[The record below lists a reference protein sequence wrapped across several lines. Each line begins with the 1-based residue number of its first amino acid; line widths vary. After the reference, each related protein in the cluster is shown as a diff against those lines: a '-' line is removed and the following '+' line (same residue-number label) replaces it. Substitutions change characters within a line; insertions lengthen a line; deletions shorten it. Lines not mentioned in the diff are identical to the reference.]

1 MASMVPGLGPVLVS
15 LCGHS
20 DVFDPTWFMSSLD
33 WLVFLGSQGLI
44 LAYGLWSI
52 SRKGQAESYLRS
64 RSQSGW
70 MVGLSI
76 MATQASAITF
86 LSAPGLA
93 YDEGLGFVQF
103 YLGLPLAM
111 VILSVVALPIY
122 YRLNVYTA
130 YEYLETRFDGRVRS
144 LAAFLFLT
152 QRGLAAGLTIY
163 APALILSTALGWD
176 LLWTNLLTGSVVL
189 AYTLSGGSRAVAR
202 TQLLQMSVILLG
214 MVLAGWWMF
223 RSLPTDW
230 SGSDALE
237 LSALAGKTQ
246 ALVLRLDW
254 NDRYSLWTGLVGG
267 GFLMLSYFGT
277 DQSQVQRYLGG
288 QSLDQS
294 RQGLMLNA
302 FFKLPMQ
309 LMILGL
315 GVLMYVFYVFETPPL
330 NFKHPDRVAAVD
342 RVPFEREALH
352 RRETAE
358 AWRAATLP
366 QDKERL
372 GLEFKR
378 SASRLDSIRWAVRER
393 NKSNA
398 AADDGPDTN
407 FIFIRYVLDFL
418 PVGLVGLLISMVF
431 CASMSSTSAEL
442 SALSTTTLVDFYA
455 RWTGQSPE
463 GPQALAMGRLFTL
476 GWGLYAVGFALIA
489 DRMGTLIEA
498 VNVLG
503 SLVYGTI
510 LGIFLSAF
518 FTKGLKAPSVLFAAL
533 LTEGLVLLLYFGV
546 QIPYL
551 WLNAV
556 GALAVPLLGWIVQP
570 WIVGLSSHSPKT
582 PTLGS

>member
-1 MASMVPGLGPVLVS
+1 
-15 LCGHS
+15 
-20 DVFDPTWFMSSLD
+20 MSALD

-44 LAYGLWSI
+44 LAYGLWSM
-52 SRKGQAESYLRS
+52 SRKDQAESYLRS

-93 YDEGLGFVQF
+93 YREGLGFIQF

-111 VILSVVALPIY
+111 VLLSVVALPIY

-130 YEYLETRFDGRVRS
+130 YEYLESRFDGRVRR

-163 APALILSTALGWD
+163 APALILSTALDWD
-176 LLWTNLLTGSVVL
+176 LLWTNLLTGTVVL

-214 MVLAGWWMF
+214 MGLAGWWMF
-223 RSLPTDW
+223 QSLPAHW
-230 SGSDALE
+230 SGSDALQ
-237 LSALAGKTQ
+237 LSALAGKTK
-246 ALVLRLDW
+246 ALVLRWDW
-254 NDRYSLWTGLVGG
+254 NDRYSLWTGLIGG

-294 RQGLMLNA
+294 RQGLLWNA
-302 FFKLPMQ
+302 FLKLPMQ
-309 LMILGL
+309 LLILGL

-330 NFKHPDRVAAVD
+330 NFKYPDRVAESHKVAFESQVQERR
-342 RVPFEREALH
+342 RV
-352 RRETAE
+352 AE
-358 AWRAATLP
+358 AWQASRAIATKDSLAWAFR
-366 QDKERL
+366 QSDH
-372 GLEFKR
+372 
-378 SASRLDSIRWAVRER
+378 RLDSLRLLAQ
-393 NKSNA
+393 SQGL
-398 AADDGPDTN
+398 GPVAKEDVADTN
-407 FIFIRYVLDFL
+407 FIFIRFVLDFL

-442 SALSTTTLVDFYA
+442 SALSTTTMVDFYS
-455 RWTGQSPE
+455 RYTGQSPD
-463 GPQALAMGRLFTL
+463 GPRALRMGRLFTL
-476 GWGLYAVGFALIA
+476 AWGLYALGFALLA
-489 DRMGTLIEA
+489 DRLGTLIEA

-518 FTKGLKAPSVLFAAL
+518 FTKKLGGTSVLLAAL
-533 LTEGLVLLLYFGV
+533 LTEALVLVLYFGAHT
-546 QIPYL
+546 PYL

-556 GALAVPLLGWIVQP
+556 GALSVPFLGWLIQP
-570 WIVGLSSHSPKT
+570 WLPGLSSQPSQT
-582 PTLGS
+582 PPGAS

>member
-1 MASMVPGLGPVLVS
+1 
-15 LCGHS
+15 
-20 DVFDPTWFMSSLD
+20 MSTLD

-44 LAYGLWSI
+44 LAYGLWSM
-52 SRKGQAESYLRS
+52 SRQGQAESYLRS
-64 RSQSGW
+64 RSQTGW

-93 YDEGLGFVQF
+93 YREGLGFIQF

-111 VILSVVALPIY
+111 VVLSVVALPIY

-130 YEYLETRFDGRVRS
+130 YEYLETRFDGRVRR

-223 RSLPTDW
+223 RSLPSDW
-230 SGSDALE
+230 SGSDALQ

-288 QSLDQS
+288 QSLSQS
-294 RQGLMLNA
+294 RKGLMLNA

-330 NFKHPDRVAAVD
+330 NFKHPERVAAHD
-342 RVPFEREALH
+342 RVLFEQEAL
-352 RRETAE
+352 RRRATAE
-358 AWRAATLP
+358 AWRAATYP
-366 QDKERL
+366 QRKDSL
-372 GLEFKR
+372 GMEFKR
-378 SASRLDSIRWAVRER
+378 SAARLDSIQSLVSER
-393 NKSNA
+393 NKSIA
-398 AADDGPDTN
+398 SGDDGSDTN

-431 CASMSSTSAEL
+431 CASMSSTAAEL

-455 RWTGQSPE
+455 RWTGHSPE
-463 GPQALAMGRLFTL
+463 GPRALAMGRLFTL
-476 GWGLYAVGFALIA
+476 AWGLYAVGFALIA

-518 FTKGLKAPSVLFAAL
+518 FSKGLRAPSVLLAAL
-533 LTEGLVLLLYFGV
+533 LTEALVLLLYFGAE
-546 QIPYL
+546 IPYL

-570 WIVGLSSHSPKT
+570 WLAGLSSQSPKT

>member
-1 MASMVPGLGPVLVS
+1 
-15 LCGHS
+15 
-20 DVFDPTWFMSSLD
+20 MSALD

-44 LAYGLWSI
+44 LAYGLWSM
-52 SRKGQAESYLRS
+52 SRQGQAESYLRS
-64 RSQSGW
+64 RSQTGW

-93 YDEGLGFVQF
+93 YREGLGFIQF

-111 VILSVVALPIY
+111 VVLSVVALPIY

-130 YEYLETRFDGRVRS
+130 YEYLETRFDGRVRR

-223 RSLPTDW
+223 RSLPSDW
-230 SGSDALE
+230 SGSDALQ

-288 QSLDQS
+288 QSLSQS
-294 RQGLMLNA
+294 RKGLMLNA

-330 NFKHPDRVAAVD
+330 NFKHPERVAAHD
-342 RVPFEREALH
+342 RVLFEQEAL
-352 RRETAE
+352 RRRATAE
-358 AWRAATLP
+358 AWRAETYP
-366 QDKERL
+366 QRKDSL
-372 GLEFKR
+372 GMEFKR
-378 SASRLDSIRWAVRER
+378 SAARLDSIQSLVSER
-393 NKSNA
+393 NKSMA
-398 AADDGPDTN
+398 SGDDGSDTN

-431 CASMSSTSAEL
+431 CASMSSTAAEL

-455 RWTGQSPE
+455 RWTGHSPE
-463 GPQALAMGRLFTL
+463 GPKALAMGRLFTL
-476 GWGLYAVGFALIA
+476 AWGLYAVGFALIA

-518 FTKGLKAPSVLFAAL
+518 FSKGLRAPSVLLAAL
-533 LTEGLVLLLYFGV
+533 LTEALVLLLYFGAE
-546 QIPYL
+546 IPYL

-570 WIVGLSSHSPKT
+570 WLVGLSSQSPKT

>member
-1 MASMVPGLGPVLVS
+1 LASLVPGPGLVLVGF
-15 LCGHS
+15 CGF
-20 DVFDPTWFMSSLD
+20 VGFFDPSWFMSTLD

-44 LAYGLWSI
+44 LAYGLWSM
-52 SRKGQAESYLRS
+52 SRQGQAESYLRS
-64 RSQSGW
+64 RSQTGW

-93 YDEGLGFVQF
+93 YREGLGFIQF

-111 VILSVVALPIY
+111 VVLSVVALPIY

-130 YEYLETRFDGRVRS
+130 YEYLETRFDGRVRR

-176 LLWTNLLTGSVVL
+176 LLWTNLLTGLVVL

-223 RSLPTDW
+223 RSLPSDW
-230 SGSDALE
+230 SGSDALQ

-288 QSLDQS
+288 QSLSQS
-294 RQGLMLNA
+294 RKGLMLNA

-330 NFKHPDRVAAVD
+330 NFKYPERVEAHDRVL
-342 RVPFEREALH
+342 FEQEALR

-358 AWRAATLP
+358 AWRAATYP
-366 QDKERL
+366 QRKDSL
-372 GLEFKR
+372 GMEFKR
-378 SASRLDSIRWAVRER
+378 SAARLDSIQSLVSER
-393 NKSNA
+393 NKSMA
-398 AADDGPDTN
+398 SGDDGPDTN

-431 CASMSSTSAEL
+431 CASMSSTAAEL

-455 RWTGQSPE
+455 RWTGHSPE
-463 GPQALAMGRLFTL
+463 GPKALVMGRLFTL
-476 GWGLYAVGFALIA
+476 AWGLYAVGFALIA

-518 FTKGLKAPSVLFAAL
+518 FSKGLRAPSVLLAAL
-533 LTEGLVLLLYFGV
+533 LTEALVLLLYFGV
-546 QIPYL
+546 EIPYL

-570 WIVGLSSHSPKT
+570 WLVGLSSQSPKT
-582 PTLGS
+582 PTLGP

>member
-1 MASMVPGLGPVLVS
+1 
-15 LCGHS
+15 
-20 DVFDPTWFMSSLD
+20 MSALD

-44 LAYGLWSI
+44 LAYGLWSM
-52 SRKGQAESYLRS
+52 SRQGQAESYLRS
-64 RSQSGW
+64 RSQTGW

-93 YDEGLGFVQF
+93 YREGLGFIQF

-111 VILSVVALPIY
+111 VVLSVVALPIY

-130 YEYLETRFDGRVRS
+130 YEYLETRFDGRVRR

-223 RSLPTDW
+223 RSLPSDW
-230 SGSDALE
+230 SGSDALQ

-288 QSLDQS
+288 QSLSQS
-294 RQGLMLNA
+294 RKGLMLNA

-330 NFKHPDRVAAVD
+330 DFKHPEKVHQADRTL
-342 RVPFEREALH
+342 FEQEARH
-352 RRETAE
+352 RLEAAE
-358 AWRAATLP
+358 AWRASTQP
-366 QDKERL
+366 QDKERWAQ
-372 GLEFKR
+372 EFQQ
-378 SASRLDSIRWAVRER
+378 SASRLDSIRTAVSQQNGSMRAEG
-393 NKSNA
+393 S
-398 AADDGPDTN
+398 DTN

-431 CASMSSTSAEL
+431 CASMSSTAAEL

-455 RWTGQSPE
+455 RWTGHSPE
-463 GPQALAMGRLFTL
+463 GPKALAMGRIFTL
-476 GWGLYAVGFALIA
+476 AWGLYAVGFALIA

-518 FTKGLKAPSVLFAAL
+518 FSKGLRAPSVLLAAL
-533 LTEGLVLLLYFGV
+533 LTETLVLLLYFGAE
-546 QIPYL
+546 IPYL

-570 WIVGLSSHSPKT
+570 WLVGLSSQSPKT

>member
-1 MASMVPGLGPVLVS
+1 
-15 LCGHS
+15 
-20 DVFDPTWFMSSLD
+20 MSALD

-44 LAYGLWSI
+44 LAYGLWSM
-52 SRKGQAESYLRS
+52 SRQGQAESYLRS
-64 RSQSGW
+64 RSQTGW

-93 YDEGLGFVQF
+93 YREGLGFIQF

-111 VILSVVALPIY
+111 VVLSVVALPIY

-130 YEYLETRFDGRVRS
+130 YEYLETRFDGRVRR

-202 TQLLQMSVILLG
+202 TQLVQMSVILLG

-223 RSLPTDW
+223 RSLPSDW
-230 SGSDALE
+230 SGSDALQ

-288 QSLDQS
+288 QSLSQS
-294 RQGLMLNA
+294 RKGLMLNA

-330 NFKHPDRVAAVD
+330 DFKHPEKVQQADRVL
-342 RVPFEREALH
+342 FEREARH
-352 RRETAE
+352 RLEAAE
-358 AWRAATLP
+358 AWRASTQP
-366 QDKERL
+366 QDKERWAQ
-372 GLEFKR
+372 EFQQ
-378 SASRLDSIRWAVRER
+378 SASRLDSIRTAVSQQNGSMRAEG
-393 NKSNA
+393 S
-398 AADDGPDTN
+398 DTN

-431 CASMSSTSAEL
+431 CASMSSTAAEL

-455 RWTGQSPE
+455 RWTGHSPE
-463 GPQALAMGRLFTL
+463 GPKALAMGRLFTL
-476 GWGLYAVGFALIA
+476 AWGLYAVGFALIA

-518 FTKGLKAPSVLFAAL
+518 FSKGLRAPSVLLAAL
-533 LTEGLVLLLYFGV
+533 LTETLVLLLYFGAE
-546 QIPYL
+546 IPYL

-570 WIVGLSSHSPKT
+570 WLVGLSSQSPKT

>member
-1 MASMVPGLGPVLVS
+1 LASLVPGPGLVLVGF
-15 LCGHS
+15 CGF
-20 DVFDPTWFMSSLD
+20 VGFFDPSWFMSTLD

-44 LAYGLWSI
+44 LAYGLWSM
-52 SRKGQAESYLRS
+52 SRQGQAESYLRS
-64 RSQSGW
+64 RSQTGW

-93 YDEGLGFVQF
+93 YREGLGFIQF

-111 VILSVVALPIY
+111 VVLSVVALPIY

-130 YEYLETRFDGRVRS
+130 YEYLETRFDGRVRR

-223 RSLPTDW
+223 RSLPSDW
-230 SGSDALE
+230 SGSDALQ

-288 QSLDQS
+288 QSLSQS
-294 RQGLMLNA
+294 RKGLMLNA

-330 NFKHPDRVAAVD
+330 NFKYPERVEAQDRVL
-342 RVPFEREALH
+342 FEQEALR

-358 AWRAATLP
+358 AWRAATFP
-366 QDKERL
+366 QRKDSL
-372 GLEFKR
+372 GMEFKR
-378 SASRLDSIRWAVRER
+378 SAARLDSIQSLVSER
-393 NKSNA
+393 NKSMA
-398 AADDGPDTN
+398 SGDDGPDTN

-431 CASMSSTSAEL
+431 CASMSSTAAEL

-455 RWTGQSPE
+455 RWTGHSPE
-463 GPQALAMGRLFTL
+463 GPKALAMGRLFTL
-476 GWGLYAVGFALIA
+476 AWGLYAVGFALIA

-518 FTKGLKAPSVLFAAL
+518 FSKGLRAPSVLLAAL
-533 LTEGLVLLLYFGV
+533 LTEALVLLLYFGV
-546 QIPYL
+546 EIPYL

-570 WIVGLSSHSPKT
+570 WLVGLSSQSPKT
-582 PTLGS
+582 PTLGP

>member
-1 MASMVPGLGPVLVS
+1 
-15 LCGHS
+15 
-20 DVFDPTWFMSSLD
+20 
-33 WLVFLGSQGLI
+33 
-44 LAYGLWSI
+44 
-52 SRKGQAESYLRS
+52 
-64 RSQSGW
+64 
-70 MVGLSI
+70 

-93 YDEGLGFVQF
+93 YREGLGFIQF

-111 VILSVVALPIY
+111 VVLSVVALPIY

-130 YEYLETRFDGRVRS
+130 YEYLETRFDGRVRR

-223 RSLPTDW
+223 RSLPSDW
-230 SGSDALE
+230 SGSDALQ

-288 QSLDQS
+288 QSLSQS
-294 RQGLMLNA
+294 RKGLMLNA

-330 NFKHPDRVAAVD
+330 NFKHPERVAAHD
-342 RVPFEREALH
+342 RVLFEQEAL
-352 RRETAE
+352 RRRATAE
-358 AWRAATLP
+358 AWRAATYP
-366 QDKERL
+366 QRKDSL
-372 GLEFKR
+372 GMEFKR
-378 SASRLDSIRWAVRER
+378 SAARLDSIQSLVSER
-393 NKSNA
+393 NKSMA
-398 AADDGPDTN
+398 SGDDGSDTN

-431 CASMSSTSAEL
+431 CASMSSTAAEL

-455 RWTGQSPE
+455 RWTGHSPE
-463 GPQALAMGRLFTL
+463 GPKALAMGRLFTL
-476 GWGLYAVGFALIA
+476 AWGLYAVGFALIA

-518 FTKGLKAPSVLFAAL
+518 FSKGLRAPSVLLAAL
-533 LTEGLVLLLYFGV
+533 LTEALVLLLYFGAE
-546 QIPYL
+546 IPYL

-570 WIVGLSSHSPKT
+570 WLAGLSSQSPKT

>member
-1 MASMVPGLGPVLVS
+1 
-15 LCGHS
+15 
-20 DVFDPTWFMSSLD
+20 MSTLD

-44 LAYGLWSI
+44 LAYGLWSM
-52 SRKGQAESYLRS
+52 SRQGQAESYLRS
-64 RSQSGW
+64 RSQTGW

-93 YDEGLGFVQF
+93 YREGLGFIQF

-111 VILSVVALPIY
+111 VVLSVVALPIY

-130 YEYLETRFDGRVRS
+130 YEYLETRFDGRVRR

-223 RSLPTDW
+223 RSLPSDW
-230 SGSDALE
+230 SGSDALQ

-288 QSLDQS
+288 QSLSQS
-294 RQGLMLNA
+294 RKGLMLNA

-330 NFKHPDRVAAVD
+330 DFKHPEKVQQADRVL
-342 RVPFEREALH
+342 FEREARH
-352 RRETAE
+352 RLEAAE
-358 AWRAATLP
+358 AWRASTQP
-366 QDKERL
+366 QDKERWAQ
-372 GLEFKR
+372 EFQQ
-378 SASRLDSIRWAVRER
+378 SASRLDSIRTAVSQQNGSMRAEG
-393 NKSNA
+393 S
-398 AADDGPDTN
+398 DTN

-431 CASMSSTSAEL
+431 CASMSSTAAEL

-455 RWTGQSPE
+455 RWTGHSPE
-463 GPQALAMGRLFTL
+463 GPKALAMGRLFTL
-476 GWGLYAVGFALIA
+476 AWGLYAVGFALIA

-518 FTKGLKAPSVLFAAL
+518 FSKGLRAPSVLLAAL
-533 LTEGLVLLLYFGV
+533 LTETLVLLLYFGAE
-546 QIPYL
+546 IPYL

-570 WIVGLSSHSPKT
+570 WLVGLSSQSPKT

>member
-1 MASMVPGLGPVLVS
+1 LVGF
-15 LCGHS
+15 CGF
-20 DVFDPTWFMSSLD
+20 VGFFDPSWFMSTLD

-44 LAYGLWSI
+44 LAYGLWSM
-52 SRKGQAESYLRS
+52 SRQGQAESYLRS
-64 RSQSGW
+64 RSQTGW

-93 YDEGLGFVQF
+93 YREGLGFIQF

-111 VILSVVALPIY
+111 VVLSVVALPIY

-130 YEYLETRFDGRVRS
+130 YEYLETRFDGRVRR

-223 RSLPTDW
+223 RSLPSDW
-230 SGSDALE
+230 SGSDALQ

-288 QSLDQS
+288 QSLSQS
-294 RQGLMLNA
+294 RKGLMLNA

-330 NFKHPDRVAAVD
+330 NFKYPERVEAHDRVL
-342 RVPFEREALH
+342 FEQEALR

-358 AWRAATLP
+358 AWRAATYP
-366 QDKERL
+366 QRKDSL
-372 GLEFKR
+372 GMEFKR
-378 SASRLDSIRWAVRER
+378 SAARLDSIQSLVSER
-393 NKSNA
+393 NKSMA
-398 AADDGPDTN
+398 SGDDGPDTN

-431 CASMSSTSAEL
+431 CASMSSTAAEL

-455 RWTGQSPE
+455 RWTGHSPE
-463 GPQALAMGRLFTL
+463 GPKALAMGRLFTL
-476 GWGLYAVGFALIA
+476 AWGLYAVGFALIA

-518 FTKGLKAPSVLFAAL
+518 FSKGLRAPSVLLAAL
-533 LTEGLVLLLYFGV
+533 LTEALVLLLYFGV
-546 QIPYL
+546 EIPYL

-570 WIVGLSSHSPKT
+570 WLVGLSSQSPKT
-582 PTLGS
+582 PTLGP

>member
-1 MASMVPGLGPVLVS
+1 
-15 LCGHS
+15 
-20 DVFDPTWFMSSLD
+20 MSALD

-44 LAYGLWSI
+44 LAYGLWSM
-52 SRKGQAESYLRS
+52 SRQGQAESYLRS
-64 RSQSGW
+64 RSQTGW

-93 YDEGLGFVQF
+93 YREGLGFIQF

-111 VILSVVALPIY
+111 VVLSVVALPIY

-130 YEYLETRFDGRVRS
+130 YEYLETRFDGRVRR

-223 RSLPTDW
+223 RSLPSDW
-230 SGSDALE
+230 SGSDALQ

-288 QSLDQS
+288 QSLSQS
-294 RQGLMLNA
+294 RKGLMLNA

-330 NFKHPDRVAAVD
+330 NFKHPERVAAHD
-342 RVPFEREALH
+342 RVLFEQEAL
-352 RRETAE
+352 RRRATAE
-358 AWRAATLP
+358 AWRAETYP
-366 QDKERL
+366 QRKDSL
-372 GLEFKR
+372 GMEFKR
-378 SASRLDSIRWAVRER
+378 SAARLDSIQSLVSER
-393 NKSNA
+393 KKSMA
-398 AADDGPDTN
+398 SGDDGPDTN

-431 CASMSSTSAEL
+431 CASMSSTAAEL

-455 RWTGQSPE
+455 RWTGHSPE
-463 GPQALAMGRLFTL
+463 GPKALAMGRLFTL
-476 GWGLYAVGFALIA
+476 AWGLYAVGFALIA

-518 FTKGLKAPSVLFAAL
+518 FSKGLRAPSVLLAAL
-533 LTEGLVLLLYFGV
+533 LTETLVLLLYFGAE
-546 QIPYL
+546 IPYL

-570 WIVGLSSHSPKT
+570 WLVGLSSQSPKT

>member
-1 MASMVPGLGPVLVS
+1 VV
-15 LCGHS
+15 
-20 DVFDPTWFMSSLD
+20 
-33 WLVFLGSQGLI
+33 
-44 LAYGLWSI
+44 
-52 SRKGQAESYLRS
+52 
-64 RSQSGW
+64 
-70 MVGLSI
+70 
-76 MATQASAITF
+76 
-86 LSAPGLA
+86 
-93 YDEGLGFVQF
+93 
-103 YLGLPLAM
+103 
-111 VILSVVALPIY
+111 LSVVALPIY

-130 YEYLETRFDGRVRS
+130 YEYLETRFDGRVRR

-223 RSLPTDW
+223 RSLPSDW
-230 SGSDALE
+230 SGSDALQ

-288 QSLDQS
+288 QSLSQS

-330 NFKHPDRVAAVD
+330 NFKHPERVAAHD
-342 RVPFEREALH
+342 RVLFEQEALR

-358 AWRAATLP
+358 AWRAETYS
-366 QDKERL
+366 QRKDSL
-372 GLEFKR
+372 GMEFKR
-378 SASRLDSIRWAVRER
+378 SAARLDSIQSLVSER
-393 NKSNA
+393 NKSMA
-398 AADDGPDTN
+398 SGDDGPDTN

-431 CASMSSTSAEL
+431 CASMSSTAAEL

-455 RWTGQSPE
+455 RWTGHSPE
-463 GPQALAMGRLFTL
+463 GPKALAMGRLFTL
-476 GWGLYAVGFALIA
+476 AWGLYAVGFALIA

-518 FTKGLKAPSVLFAAL
+518 FSKGLRAPSVLLAAL
-533 LTEGLVLLLYFGV
+533 LTEALVLLLYFGAE
-546 QIPYL
+546 IPYL

-570 WIVGLSSHSPKT
+570 WLVGLSSQSPKT